1 MTKLTQNLFAFA
13 VAVLIA
19 GTSLTAVVTV
29 PADEDGTTTY
39 ASATLDSRELA

>member
-1 MTKLTQNLFAFA
+1 MTEATQRIAAAL

-29 PADEDGTTTY
+29 PYADDTRPV
-39 ASATLDSRELA
+39 ATIAAPEVA